1 MSRNTDQVLRLTL
14 EHIQLTAIA
23 VGLAVLIGVPLGIM
37 ISYFRKASKT
47 VVGGANVVQ
56 AIPSMAL
63 LGLAIPLLGIG
74 SLPAVVIVILYS
86 LLPIIK
92 NTYTGITSIDK
103 ATLEAAKAIGLTRS
117 QVLMKVQIPL
127 ALPVIMAGVR
137 ISAVTAV
144 GLMTMAAFIGAG
156 GLGFLIFSGISTT
169 NNAQILAG
177 AIPAALLALL
187 VDNIFGTVEKLV
199 TPISLQHTG
208 NASKEKLKTQ
218 RKVQKGIVAVTAGV
232 LIVLFT
238 FTTIQGS
245 GNKKETITIGGKDF
259 TEQFIVVHL
268 MSDMIEDR
276 TDLSVIR
283 KENLGGTQVAFNA
296 LKSGDIDLYLDY
308 TGTIYGDTLGYP
320 PNSDM
325 VEVYETSKNDL
336 KELYDIDMLKQ
347 FNFNNT
353 YVLSVKPE
361 TAEKYNLETIS
372 DLRNV
377 ADELTIGATLEF
389 LNREDGIIGLEKHYG
404 FTFGNQIGI
413 NGANKYLA
421 IDNGETDITD
431 AFSTDGLLKKFNLVM
446 LDDDKNFFP
455 PYYAVPILRSGL
467 LEEYPEIEGVLEEL
481 GEVLTNEVMIELN
494 YRVDEL
500 QQQPRKVAH
509 DFLVEQGLIEE

>member
-1 MSRNTDQVLRLTL
+1 
-14 EHIQLTAIA
+14 
-23 VGLAVLIGVPLGIM
+23 
-37 ISYFRKASKT
+37 
-47 VVGGANVVQ
+47 
-56 AIPSMAL
+56 
-63 LGLAIPLLGIG
+63 
-74 SLPAVVIVILYS
+74 
-86 LLPIIK
+86 
-92 NTYTGITSIDK
+92 
-103 ATLEAAKAIGLTRS
+103 
-117 QVLMKVQIPL
+117 
-127 ALPVIMAGVR
+127 
-137 ISAVTAV
+137 
-144 GLMTMAAFIGAG
+144 
-156 GLGFLIFSGISTT
+156 
-169 NNAQILAG
+169 
-177 AIPAALLALL
+177 
-187 VDNIFGTVEKLV
+187 
-199 TPISLQHTG
+199 
-208 NASKEKLKTQ
+208 
-218 RKVQKGIVAVTAGV
+218 
-232 LIVLFT
+232 
-238 FTTIQGS
+238 
-245 GNKKETITIGGKDF
+245 
-259 TEQFIVVHL
+259 
-268 MSDMIEDR
+268 
-276 TDLSVIR
+276 
-283 KENLGGTQVAFNA
+283 
-296 LKSGDIDLYLDY
+296 
-308 TGTIYGDTLGYP
+308 
-320 PNSDM
+320 M

-467 LEEYPEIEGVLEEL
+467 LEEYHEIEGVLEEL
-481 GEVLTNEVMIELN
+481 GEVLTDEVMIELN